1 MTTAGR
7 IKLIVEIIEIA
18 EKVSRYLPIVV
29 FSYAGLTLVFAVINF
44 VEYNIALGIVLCLF
58 AGFGIYLAIRIYLA
72 RKRRRRKYHTS
83 SDWTV
88 SN

>member
-1 MTTAGR
+1 VQVTTADR

-44 VEYNIALGIVLCLF
+44 VEYNITLGIVLCLF
-58 AGFGIYLAIRIYLA
+58 AGFGIYLTIRICLT
-72 RKRRRRKYHTS
+72 RKRRRR
-83 SDWTV
+83 
-88 SN
+88 